1 LAGVEFTAHGEA
13 GFGGRSRDQ
22 LDTRYAMEYLF
33 VRLIEWARDHG
44 YGSFN
49 LGIAPLSGLGR
60 HPLAPRWHRLGRLI
74 WAHGHSFYNFQG
86 LRTFKDKFNPIWEP
100 RYLAASGFLAPYLA
114 LLDITTLTAGGLFRT
129 VRRGTAPIER
139 RRRHSKAVALCAAA
153 AIAILPFQSAIAFDS
168 GNLGDV
174 HVFNPQGAM
183 RDLVVLFSDQR
194 GWTQKATDVAAAVA
208 NTGALVVGVDLPAYL
223 RRLDQHR
230 SEQCHMGI
238 SDIEWASRQIQ
249 RGNAAYHTP
258 ILAGFG
264 EGGVLA
270 EALLA
275 QARPATVKGA
285 AIVDPTISLQT
296 EAPLCSNQPA
306 KPSPEGGVSYGP
318 WQSLPGF
325 LAVRLSAN
333 AGSQERRYI
342 EDLKAAGTKMDV
354 DEDAA
359 ATSLP
364 EAMVALLG
372 PHLDDLSSEAKGLI
386 ASLPLVELP
395 AVPHGRLL
403 AIIFSGDGGWR
414 DIDKTIAQKL
424 CSDGVSV
431 VGWDSLHYFWS
442 RKSPEQI
449 ANDLSMVIEAYASR
463 WGISKVALIGY
474 SFGAGILPFAY
485 DRLTQEARQ
494 RVVQISLLGFA
505 STTDFEISIAGWL
518 GEPASKDAAPTKPA
532 LASIDPRMIQCFYGE
547 DESDSV
553 CPELGSNGAEIIR
566 VGRGHHFGGDYGAL
580 AQDILVGLRRRA
592 G

>member
-1 LAGVEFTAHGEA
+1 
-13 GFGGRSRDQ
+13 
-22 LDTRYAMEYLF
+22 
-33 VRLIEWARDHG
+33 
-44 YGSFN
+44 
-49 LGIAPLSGLGR
+49 
-60 HPLAPRWHRLGRLI
+60 
-74 WAHGHSFYNFQG
+74 
-86 LRTFKDKFNPIWEP
+86 
-100 RYLAASGFLAPYLA
+100 
-114 LLDITTLTAGGLFRT
+114 LTAGGLFRT
-129 VRRGTAPIER
+129 VRRGTAPIGR
-139 RRRHSKAVALCAAA
+139 GRRHSKVVALCAAA
-153 AIAILPFQSAIAFDS
+153 AIAILPFKSAIAFDS

-183 RDLVVLFSDQR
+183 RGLVVLFSDQR
-194 GWTQKATDVAAAVA
+194 GWTQKTTDVAAAVA
-208 NTGALVVGVDLPAYL
+208 HTGALVVGVDLPAYL

-270 EALLA
+270 EELLA

-285 AIVDPTISLQT
+285 AIVDPTPALHT
-296 EAPLCSNQPA
+296 EAPLCSNPPA
-306 KPSPEGGVSYGP
+306 KPSPEGGFSYGP
-318 WQSLPGF
+318 WRSLPGF
-325 LAVRLSAN
+325 LAVRFSAN
-333 AGSQERRYI
+333 AGTYEGSDI
-342 EDLKAAGTKMDV
+342 EDSKAAGTPLDV
-354 DEDAA
+354 DKPAA
-359 ATSLP
+359 ETSMP
-364 EAMVALLG
+364 EAMAALLR
-372 PHLDDLSSEAKGLI
+372 PHLNSVSDEAKGVI

-395 AVPHGRLL
+395 AVPNGHIL

-424 CSDGVSV
+424 YSDGVSV
-431 VGWDSLHYFWS
+431 IGWDSLHYFWS

-449 ANDLSMVIEAYASR
+449 ANDLSMVIEAYAFR
-463 WGISKVALIGY
+463 WGISNVALIGY

-532 LASIDPRMIQCFYGE
+532 LASIDPKMIHCFYGE
-547 DESDSV
+547 DETDSV
-553 CPELGSNGAEIIR
+553 CPELGSNGAEIIQ
-566 VGRGHHFGGDYGAL
+566 VGSGHHFGGDYGAL
-580 AQDILVGLRRRA
+580 AQHILAGLRRRA